1 MDRAR
6 INQGIRRMRFEDLL
20 ERHERGDLGQAAAQL
35 LGISDRIFRRWRDRL
50 NDEGQSGLADR
61 RLRRSSR
68 RAAEAEVE
76 RMLGLYRAHYGDFK
90 VKHFYG

>member
-6 INQGIRRMRFEDLL
+6 INQGIRRMRFEDQL
-20 ERHERGDLGQAAAQL
+20 ERHERGDRGQAAVEL

-50 NDEGQSGLADR
+50 HDEGPSGLADG

-76 RMLGLYRAHYGDFK
+76 RMLGL
-90 VKHFYG
+90 